1 MDSFLFPIY
10 FLSGGR
16 LLVFFYV
23 EPEDNV
29 LESSSSL
36 TEGHYSRIL
45 KTSSSSSSSS
55 STSSSAASS
64 NSSTSSYSPEGS
76 EYSIYYK
83 GQYLYITPDIFT
95 GLMTGLFFVFVLY
108 IGLGRLSAIQVT
120 TEFK

>member
-1 MDSFLFPIY
+1 M
-10 FLSGGR
+10 
-16 LLVFFYV
+16 

-36 TEGHYSRIL
+36 AEGHYSRIL
-45 KTSSSSSSSS
+45 KTSSAS
-55 STSSSAASS
+55 STTSSAAAS

-120 TEFK
+120 AELSYIVI